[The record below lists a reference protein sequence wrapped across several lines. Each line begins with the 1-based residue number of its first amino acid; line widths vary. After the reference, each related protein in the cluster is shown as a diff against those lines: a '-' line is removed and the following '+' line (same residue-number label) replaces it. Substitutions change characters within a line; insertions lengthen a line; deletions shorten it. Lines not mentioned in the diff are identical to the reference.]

1 MDQDRLVPL
10 SLISIE
16 HAVARSTPFDEMLG
30 KWASMKTRRVQIELC
45 VLPLYLKSLGEE
57 TLNFAGYQFSFNVA
71 YNTAELKILL
81 RYSVLLVAVFIAAFM
96 GFLISLLLDCNIV
109 LRIETKPVTNNF
121 NY

>member
-30 KWASMKTRRVQIELC
+30 KCASMKTRRVQIELC

-57 TLNFAGYQFSFNVA
+57 TLNFAGYQFFFNVA
-71 YNTAELKILL
+71 YNTAELKLLL
-81 RYSVLLVAVFIAAFM
+81 RYSVSLVAVHVYSRFYVF
-96 GFLISLLLDCNIV
+96 F
-109 LRIETKPVTNNF
+109 
-121 NY
+121 